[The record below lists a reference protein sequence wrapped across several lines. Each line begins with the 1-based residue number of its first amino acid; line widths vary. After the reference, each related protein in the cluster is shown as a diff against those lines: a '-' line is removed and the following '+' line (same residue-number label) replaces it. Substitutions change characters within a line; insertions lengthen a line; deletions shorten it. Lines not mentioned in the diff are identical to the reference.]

1 MQSRGVGRSCRAKG
15 SFTAGAGVEAG
26 GVQSWSSVTPFLLL
40 GPKWF
45 TIKRAVNPA
54 L

>member
-1 MQSRGVGRSCRAKG
+1 MGRSCRAKG

-26 GVQSWSSVTPFLLL
+26 GVQSWSSVTPFLLF